1 MKPWIKDWGCEVK
14 MEDRRRKT
22 KDLKPKT
29 KSKSQMTKSV
39 IITVY
44 GKVQGVG
51 FRFYT
56 NKKAQE
62 LNIVGFVR
70 NKPNGTVYI
79 EAEGSENDLMTFIDW
94 CNIGTQWARVTRIE
108 TQFVP
113 VIGYTGFKI
122 K

>member
-1 MKPWIKDWGCEVK
+1 MITTTTMTTMTTNNP
-14 MEDRRRKT
+14 
-22 KDLKPKT
+22 PT
-29 KSKSQMTKSV
+29 KSA

-44 GKVQGVG
+44 GRVQGVG

-56 NKKAQE
+56 NKKANE
-62 LNIVGFVR
+62 LHISGYVQ

-79 EAEGSENDLMTFIDW
+79 EAEGQETELLTFIDW
-94 CNIGTQWARVTRIE
+94 CNIGPQWARVSKVE

-113 VIGYTGFKI
+113 LANHKGFKV